1 MDLRGASADS
11 LAELTAELERRWAP
25 APTPSAWPA
34 TCSTSPAL
42 LRTEPSLRRFATD
55 ASLPADY
62 KQTLVRQVLEGK
74 IDEAT
79 LALVISAR
87 RPSLDRHPRLRRRAR
102 AAQRDRGRPVGRRP
116 GRRASPTR
124 SSRSARLVT
133 ANPDLRDA
141 LSNPARS
148 VEDKSALLDSLL
160 GGKVLPATV
169 TLAKQALAGT
179 YRTMTAALE
188 TYRQVAAAVHGEA
201 VATVHVVRPLGDADR
216 DRLAA
221 ALKAQYGREI
231 HLNEIV
237 DPSVIGGMRVEI
249 GDDVFDATVSSRL
262 DDARR
267 KLVG

>member
-11 LAELTAELERRWAP
+11 LAELTGELE
-25 APTPSAWPA
+25 SALRAGSDAVRVADDLFEVA
-34 TCSTSPAL
+34 TL
-42 LRTEPSLRRFATD
+42 LRTEPSVRRFATD

-74 IDEAT
+74 VDEAA
-79 LALVISAR
+79 LALVISGA
-87 RPSLDRHPRLRRRAR
+87 
-102 AAQRDRGRPVGRRP
+102 GRRWT
-116 GRRASPTR
+116 GTR
-124 SSRSARLVT
+124 DFSDALERLSEVAIVRSVGDQADKLADEIFALGQMVT

-148 VEDKSALLDSLL
+148 VADKSALVDTLL
-160 GGKVLPATV
+160 AGKVLPATV
-169 TLAKQALAGT
+169 ALAKHALAGT

-188 TYRQVAAAVHGEA
+188 NYRQVAASVHGES
-201 VATVHVVRPLGDADR
+201 VATVHVVRPLGDAER
-216 DRLAA
+216 ERLAK
-221 ALKAQYGREI
+221 ALEAQYSREI
-231 HLNEIV
+231 HLNEVV

>member
-11 LAELTAELERRWAP
+11 LAELTAELEKALAAGSDAERVAGDLFDV
-25 APTPSAWPA
+25 AS
-34 TCSTSPAL
+34 L
-42 LRTEPSLRRFATD
+42 LRTEPSVRRFATD

-74 IDEAT
+74 IDEAS
-79 LALVISAR
+79 LALVVDGA
-87 RPSLDRHPRLRRRAR
+87 
-102 AAQRDRGRPVGRRP
+102 GRRWT
-116 GRRASPTR
+116 GTR
-124 SSRSARLVT
+124 DFSDALERLSEIAVVRSVGDKADALADEIFGLGQLVT

-141 LSNPARS
+141 LSNPGRS
-148 VEDKSALLDSLL
+148 VEDKSALVDSLL

-179 YRTMTAALE
+179 YHTMTAALE
-188 TYRQVAAAVHGEA
+188 NYRQVAAAVHGES

-231 HLNEIV
+231 HLNEVI
-237 DPSVIGGMRVEI
+237 DPSVIGGMRVAL